1 MVTSAH
7 LVSSLTTGG
16 VALLL
21 WPHQWGRQRLQA
33 LSDRA
38 SVLERVGRRWRSLW
52 SWRVG
57 AVAALPPVLL
67 VALWAGVGVVLA
79 AGFGAAAVYVQIRA
93 RRRVRQGVAALNGLA
108 EALRAMAGDL
118 RSGAHPATAAE
129 SAAQEAERHIAPVF
143 RAIAVSVRLGGEPDT
158 GLTGLPAKSGS
169 LPAGVLERVT
179 AAWSLARRHGLALA
193 DIVDAV
199 HRDVATRARLAGT
212 LDARMAGPRASA
224 LILAGLPVL
233 GVLLGEAM
241 GAAPLDVLFT
251 TTAGQALL
259 AVGVAL
265 LLGGVAW
272 TSAITGRVLPR

>member
-1 MVTSAH
+1 MVTPIPLTSA
-7 LVSSLTTGG
+7 LVAAG
-16 VALLL
+16 AAALL
-21 WPHQWGRQRLQA
+21 WPDRRGARRLRGLAGRTTVPE
-33 LSDRA
+33 RA
-38 SVLERVGRRWRSLW
+38 VHWWRSPW
-52 SWRVG
+52 TWRAG
-57 AVAALPPVLL
+57 AFAALPPVL
-67 VALWAGVGVVLA
+67 VFAMWAGIGVVLA
-79 AGFGAAAVYVQIRA
+79 AGCGVAAVLVQVRA
-93 RRRVRQGVAALNGLA
+93 RRRVRRSVAALAALA

-129 SAAQEAERHIAPVF
+129 SAAQDAEPDIAPVF
-143 RAIAVSVRLGGEPDT
+143 RAIAVSVRLGGEPDA
-158 GLTGLPAKSGS
+158 GLAGLPADSVS

-179 AAWSLARRHGLALA
+179 TAWSLARRYGLALA

-241 GAAPLDVLFT
+241 GAAPLGVLFT
-251 TTAGQALL
+251 TTPGQVLL
-259 AVGVAL
+259 AVGAAL

>member
-1 MVTSAH
+1 MVTAMH
-7 LVSSLTTGG
+7 AAPAMAAAG

-21 WPHQWGRQRLQA
+21 WPQRRSGRRLRN
-33 LSDRA
+33 L
-38 SVLERVGRRWRSLW
+38 VGRVTATESTRRSW
-52 SWRVG
+52 PPSRSWRVI
-57 AVAALPPVLL
+57 AVAGSVAVLPAVL
-67 VALWAGVGVVLA
+67 WVGPGAVLA
-79 AGFGAAAVYVQIRA
+79 AGCAAAAVLVQVRA
-93 RRRVRQGVAALNGLA
+93 RRRVRRGVAALAGLA

-129 SAAQEAERHIAPVF
+129 SAAHDAPPDIAPVF
-143 RAIAVSVRLGGEPDT
+143 GAIAASVRLGGNPDA
-158 GLTGLPAKSGS
+158 GLAGVPSGTGS
-169 LPAGVLERVT
+169 LPVGVLERVT
-179 AAWSLARRHGLALA
+179 TAWSLARRHGLALA
-193 DIVDAV
+193 DIVAAV

-241 GAAPLDVLFT
+241 GAAPLAVLFT
-251 TTAGQALL
+251 TAPGQVLL
-259 AVGVAL
+259 AVGSGL

>member
-1 MVTSAH
+1 MVTAMQA
-7 LVSSLTTGG
+7 VSVMVAGG

-21 WPHQWGRQRLQA
+21 WPQRW
-33 LSDRA
+33 S
-38 SVLERVGRRWRSLW
+38 GRRLRVLVGPARAAEPNRRPWQSSRWWRAGVSAGSL
-52 SWRVG
+52 
-57 AVAALPPVLL
+57 AALTAVM
-67 VALWAGVGVVLA
+67 WVGPGAVLA
-79 AGFGAAAVYVQIRA
+79 AGCAAAAVLVQVRA
-93 RRRVRQGVAALNGLA
+93 RRRVRRGVAALAGLA

-129 SAAQEAERHIAPVF
+129 SAAQDAHTDIASVF
-143 RAIAVSVRLGGEPDT
+143 RAIAVSVRLGGNPDT
-158 GLTGLPAKSGS
+158 SLTGLPAGTGS

-179 AAWSLARRHGLALA
+179 TAWSLARRHGLALA
-193 DIVDAV
+193 DVVDAV

-241 GAAPLDVLFT
+241 GAAPLAVLLT
-251 TTAGQALL
+251 TTAGQVLL
-259 AVGVAL
+259 AVGAAL

>member
-1 MVTSAH
+1 MVTAVQLAPALAS
-7 LVSSLTTGG
+7 GG
-16 VALLL
+16 AALLL
-21 WPHQWGRQRLQA
+21 WPQQRGRQRLRGVVQ
-33 LSDRA
+33 RA
-38 SVLERVGRRWRSLW
+38 PAPERSGSRWRAPW
-52 SWRVG
+52 SWRAG

-67 VALWAGVGVVLA
+67 VSLWVGAGLVLA
-79 AGFGAAAVYVQIRA
+79 AGFGVAAVCVQTRA
-93 RRRVRQGVAALNGLA
+93 RRRVRRGVAALNGLA

-118 RSGAHPATAAE
+118 RAGAHPATAAE
-129 SAAQEAERHIAPVF
+129 AAAQDAAPHVAPVF

-158 GLTGLPAKSGS
+158 GLAGLPPNSAS
-169 LPAGVLERVT
+169 LPVGVLERVT

-199 HRDVATRARLAGT
+199 HRDVATRARLASA

-241 GAAPLDVLFT
+241 GAAPLGVLLT
-251 TTAGQALL
+251 TTAGQVLL
-259 AVGVAL
+259 AVGSAL

-272 TSAITGRVLPR
+272 TSAITGKVLPG

>member
-1 MVTSAH
+1 M
-7 LVSSLTTGG
+7 
-16 VALLL
+16 LLL
-21 WPHQWGRQRLQA
+21 
-33 LSDRA
+33 
-38 SVLERVGRRWRSLW
+38 
-52 SWRVG
+52 
-57 AVAALPPVLL
+57 AV
-67 VALWAGVGVVLA
+67 WAGVGVVLA
-79 AGFGAAAVYVQIRA
+79 VGCGAAAVLVHVRA
-93 RRRVRQGVAALNGLA
+93 RRRVRRGVSALAGLA

-129 SAAQEAERHIAPVF
+129 SAAQDADSDITPVF
-143 RAIAVSVRLGGEPDT
+143 RAIAESVRLGGEPDA
-158 GLTGLPAKSGS
+158 GLAALPAGSVS
-169 LPAGVLERVT
+169 LPGGVLERVT
-179 AAWSLARRHGLALA
+179 TAWSLARRHGLALA

-241 GAAPLDVLFT
+241 GAAPLGVLFT
-251 TTAGQALL
+251 TAPGQALL
-259 AVGVAL
+259 TVGAAL